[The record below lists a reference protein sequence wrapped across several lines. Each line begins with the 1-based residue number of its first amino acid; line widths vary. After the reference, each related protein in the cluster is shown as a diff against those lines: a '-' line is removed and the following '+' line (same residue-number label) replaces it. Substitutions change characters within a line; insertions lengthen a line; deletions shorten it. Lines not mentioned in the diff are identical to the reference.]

1 MLQNWDRQQNSKV
14 YDSAAAAPKPAANLA
29 NYTTMKLGVSCKLE
43 FSKEKGGRI
52 VHHLRYANGRRTFVL
67 YCAAALLEMDLEL
80 CTVN

>member
-1 MLQNWDRQQNSKV
+1 
-14 YDSAAAAPKPAANLA
+14 
-29 NYTTMKLGVSCKLE
+29 MKLGVSCKLE